1 MALQMTG
8 RLVPTTQGGADWLG
22 DEPAIEVDGRRHTP
36 DDRRRVSTRW
46 LSGTVL
52 TGLSGALLISAA
64 AYTALDQQTR
74 FAEAPTR
81 AQTARGADADEQQS
95 VNPKKGDRLMRA
107 VDVVA
112 AKQTFRAAT
121 TSRAGDKEV
130 VRNRAFTRVAAT
142 LALAPSSFAG
152 EVPPD
157 NPLKLMT
164 DARAPE
170 NGAEA
175 DFAPDLAEVSFETR
189 DLAAVTVTAQSAQL
203 TLEIGR
209 AHV

>member
-8 RLVPTTQGGADWLG
+8 RLVPATQGGANWLELG

-36 DDRRRVSTRW
+36 DDRRRVSARW

-52 TGLSGALLISAA
+52 TGLFGALLISAA

-81 AQTARGADADEQQS
+81 AHAARSAEGDTQQT

-130 VRNRAFTRVAAT
+130 VRTRAFTRLRPRSLWRRRASPAKFRDT
-142 LALAPSSFAG
+142 TRSSSSPTPA
-152 EVPPD
+152 
-157 NPLKLMT
+157 PLKMAAKPTLPPTRRKSPSRRMT
-164 DARAPE
+164 SLPRRRRRK
-170 NGAEA
+170 
-175 DFAPDLAEVSFETR
+175 APDCR
-189 DLAAVTVTAQSAQL
+189 
-203 TLEIGR
+203 
-209 AHV
+209 